1 MAETTEFCAFD
12 IEIVKEIPAGVADW
26 KTIRPLGISCA
37 ATACSNSAFEYVTH
51 YHKDENGEPAEGAMT
66 PEEVGELVDRLL
78 YMDEQ
83 GYTIV
88 TWNGLGFDFDVLAEE
103 SGRWQECRD
112 LALRHVDMMFHF
124 LCRKGFPLGL
134 NTAAHGLGLPGK
146 TEGMHGDL
154 APVMWAKSLDDRKK
168 VLEYVAQDAV
178 TTLQVAEKAEDRLPQ
193 PNHNGDIDND
203 ENCR

>member
-1 MAETTEFCAFD
+1 
-12 IEIVKEIPAGVADW
+12 
-26 KTIRPLGISCA
+26 
-37 ATACSNSAFEYVTH
+37 VTY
-51 YHKDENGEPAEGAMT
+51 YHKDKNGDPADGAMT
-66 PEEVGELVDRLL
+66 PEEVGELVDHLL

-83 GYTIV
+83 GYYIV

-124 LCRKGFPLGL
+124 LCKKGFPLGL

-154 APVMWAKSLDDRKK
+154 APVMWAKSLDDRRK

-178 TTLQVAEKAEDRLPQ
+178 TTLQVAEKAQENKAIQWVSKTGRTNLFQFDKWLTVKDALLLPPPDTSWMTNPMQ
-193 PNHNGDIDND
+193 RYNFYGWTGYELP
-203 ENCR
+203 